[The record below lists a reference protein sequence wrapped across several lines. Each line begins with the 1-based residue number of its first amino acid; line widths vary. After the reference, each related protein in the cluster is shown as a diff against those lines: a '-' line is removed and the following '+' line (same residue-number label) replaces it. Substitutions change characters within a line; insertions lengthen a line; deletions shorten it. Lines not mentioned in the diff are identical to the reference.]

1 MVVRRHLGVTWAAV
15 HGPAAPRDLAVW
27 ILDLGFSGLVVG
39 PAPRPVDWS
48 GLRAL
53 RSDLP
58 FAFAAVRVAGPR
70 EVDDRA
76 DAGLASRHEGERA
89 AALASVGQA
98 VETARRLGV
107 DRIVLEPGRARVPGD
122 AGELDLGDRAIPWTA
137 DRARAGLARR
147 NAVLDTALDC
157 ACRSLHQLCKS
168 FPDFTFCLEPSLS
181 VVGLGEPEALS
192 LIFEDLPGS
201 GLAYWHDAPI
211 TARRHEVLGEEQGV
225 WVERFAP
232 RIGGMTLGDTLDGEL
247 YLPPGAGL
255 VDYPLLASY
264 MGKLT
269 RETPAVVELDP
280 AVPPAEIPGMHSFLT
295 KFGL

>member
-1 MVVRRHLGVTWAAV
+1 MGSSGDLPIDTRSEQLEGRDQPGARRELVSRAHIACDLRMVVRRHLGVTWAAV

-107 DRIVLEPGRARVPGD
+107 DRIVLEPS
-122 AGELDLGDRAIPWTA
+122 
-137 DRARAGLARR
+137 
-147 NAVLDTALDC
+147 
-157 ACRSLHQLCKS
+157 CR
-168 FPDFTFCLEPSLS
+168 D
-181 VVGLGEPEALS
+181 
-192 LIFEDLPGS
+192 
-201 GLAYWHDAPI
+201 
-211 TARRHEVLGEEQGV
+211 
-225 WVERFAP
+225 
-232 RIGGMTLGDTLDGEL
+232 GG
-247 YLPPGAGL
+247 A
-255 VDYPLLASY
+255 
-264 MGKLT
+264 
-269 RETPAVVELDP
+269 
-280 AVPPAEIPGMHSFLT
+280 
-295 KFGL
+295 